1 MLKLIWIAPVALLA
15 LAFCAAFIS
24 IKRESGFH
32 DDGHF

>member
-1 MLKLIWIAPVALLA
+1 MLKLIWIAPVAMLVVA
-15 LAFCAAFIS
+15 LAYAVVS